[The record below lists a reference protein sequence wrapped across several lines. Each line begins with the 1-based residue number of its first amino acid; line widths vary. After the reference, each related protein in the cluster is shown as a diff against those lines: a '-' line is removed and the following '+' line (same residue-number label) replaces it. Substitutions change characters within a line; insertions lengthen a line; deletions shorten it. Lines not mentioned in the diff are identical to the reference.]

1 MGNASK
7 ALSLITD
14 HENDISRA
22 VQFCKEQND
31 DLLWEELIN
40 KSLVKPEFIR
50 VLLENIG
57 THVDPIK
64 LIRKIPNGLKIPGL
78 RNALVKILQDYSMQT
93 AMWFECK
100 KIISSDVLALMRK
113 QQQAQH
119 KPLFIDGIET
129 NLNFLV
135 TLRLC
140 VIIIF
145 S

>member
-1 MGNASK
+1 
-7 ALSLITD
+7 
-14 HENDISRA
+14 
-22 VQFCKEQND
+22 
-31 DLLWEELIN
+31 
-40 KSLVKPEFIR
+40 
-50 VLLENIG
+50 
-57 THVDPIK
+57 
-64 LIRKIPNGLKIPGL
+64 
-78 RNALVKILQDYSMQT
+78 MQT

>member
-40 KSLVKPEFIR
+40 KSLVKPGKDSWFFSHNFDIFFVEFIR

-78 RNALVKILQDYSMQT
+78 RDALVKILQ
-93 AMWFECK
+93 
-100 KIISSDVLALMRK
+100 
-113 QQQAQH
+113 
-119 KPLFIDGIET
+119 
-129 NLNFLV
+129 
-135 TLRLC
+135 
-140 VIIIF
+140 VIIN
-145 S
+145 